1 MISALYKAKDKR
13 DMLKHLVVY
22 EEAENYG
29 TNILQHAFQLS
40 LELTTNSPV
49 IRNMEERV
57 LNLSLQVIKLWYDLI

>member
-1 MISALYKAKDKR
+1 
-13 DMLKHLVVY
+13 MLKHLVVY

-57 LNLSLQVIKLWYDLI
+57 LNLSLQVILLWYNLI